1 MQVNTNVIDLKEAA
15 RRMATSALANADVR
29 SYFEYSNHGIEV
41 VEDGLKE
48 VTFGEFLVETGV
60 IDRYQLFRALQ
71 MQDRVPGVRLGEAC
85 AALGYI
91 SIGCVEKLYAQLSG
105 VDTVTV

>member
-1 MQVNTNVIDLKEAA
+1 MQVNANISNRL
-15 RRMATSALANADVR
+15 ATAIQSNPDIR

-41 VEDGLKE
+41 VADGLKE
-48 VTFGEFLVETGV
+48 VTFGEYLIECGV
-60 IDRYQLFRALQ
+60 IDRFQLFRALQ

-91 SIGCVEKLYAQLSG
+91 SIGAVEKLYQQLSG
-105 VDTVTV
+105 VETVTI